1 MLQSGGKLIFTMPK
15 MKNQKEKRER
25 KIKLLMSVPAVAR
38 DTGKEVLITIF
49 FNKKYKAELLK

>member
-1 MLQSGGKLIFTMPK
+1 MPK

-25 KIKLLMSVPAVAR
+25 KIRLLLSVPAVAR